1 MNLLIVIKFASS
13 FSHERLNVLALI
25 LIKLLFKS
33 RSVFVMNIEGF
44 LLKREKKSKKTS
56 DIVNY
61 FVI

>member
-25 LIKLLFKS
+25 IIKLLFKS
-33 RSVFVMNIEGF
+33 LSVFLMNIEGF
-44 LLKREKKSKKTS
+44 LLKREKTS